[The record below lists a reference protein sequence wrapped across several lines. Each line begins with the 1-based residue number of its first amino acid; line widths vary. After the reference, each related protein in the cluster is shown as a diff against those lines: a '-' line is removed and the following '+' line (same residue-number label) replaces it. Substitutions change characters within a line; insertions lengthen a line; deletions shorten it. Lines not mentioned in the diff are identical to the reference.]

1 MSTWIKSLT
10 LSLYLALI
18 ACCIGVMLFIVTIP
32 AITKLIE
39 PKLKVTTVVEKG
51 SSYDYLKSVT
61 VRIIQKTEEVTFIGT
76 GSIVKITDDY
86 TYILTNKHVAPMK
99 NRDNIYVIDEYLN
112 KIKAEVCSNSAI
124 VDLSLIRVKGLIEN
138 KQAITSI
145 QSLKHSDKV
154 YSVGM
159 YLGYYYIYTEGTV
172 AGFDRNDN
180 YIMNLPGSGG
190 CSGSGIFNSSGDL
203 VAVIFAASYI
213 HYPYQTE
220 TAKMICIN
228 TGNVRMF
235 LHRNGINL

>member
-1 MSTWIKSLT
+1 MKNTWVKSISIALT
-10 LSLYLALI
+10 LFILALVL
-18 ACCIGVMLFIVTIP
+18 GVLLFVVFAPYTSFD
-32 AITKLIE
+32 
-39 PKLKVTTVVEKG
+39 PKLKTEIAIKNG
-51 SSYDYLKSVT
+51 ASYDYLKSMT

-159 YLGYYYIYTEGTV
+159 YLGYYYIYTEGTL
-172 AGFDRNDN
+172 AGFDINDN

-190 CSGSGIFNSSGDL
+190 CSGSGVFNVSGDL

-220 TAKMICIN
+220 TAKLICIN

-235 LHRNGINL
+235 LHRNGIDL

>member
-1 MSTWIKSLT
+1 MKNTWVKSISIALT
-10 LSLYLALI
+10 LFILALVL
-18 ACCIGVMLFIVTIP
+18 GVLLFVVFAPYTSFD
-32 AITKLIE
+32 
-39 PKLKVTTVVEKG
+39 PKLKTEIAIKNG
-51 SSYDYLKSVT
+51 ASYDYLKSMT

-159 YLGYYYIYTEGTV
+159 YLGYYYIYTEGTL
-172 AGFDRNDN
+172 AGFDINDN

-190 CSGSGIFNSSGDL
+190 CSGSGVFNVSGDL

-220 TAKMICIN
+220 TAKLICIN

>member
-1 MSTWIKSLT
+1 MKNTWVKSISIALT
-10 LSLYLALI
+10 LFILALVL
-18 ACCIGVMLFIVTIP
+18 GVLLFVVFAPYTSFD
-32 AITKLIE
+32 
-39 PKLKVTTVVEKG
+39 PKLKTEIAIKNG
-51 SSYDYLKSVT
+51 ASYDYLKSVT

-159 YLGYYYIYTEGTV
+159 YLGYYYIYTEGTL

>member
-1 MSTWIKSLT
+1 MKNTWVKSISIALT
-10 LSLYLALI
+10 LFILALVL
-18 ACCIGVMLFIVTIP
+18 GVLLFVVFAPYTSFD
-32 AITKLIE
+32 
-39 PKLKVTTVVEKG
+39 PKLKTEIAIKNG
-51 SSYDYLKSVT
+51 ASYDYLKSVT

-228 TGNVRMF
+228 TWEVKMF
-235 LHRNGINL
+235 LYRNGIDL

>member
-1 MSTWIKSLT
+1 MKNTWVKSISIALT
-10 LSLYLALI
+10 LFILALVL
-18 ACCIGVMLFIVTIP
+18 GVLLFVVFAPYTSFD
-32 AITKLIE
+32 
-39 PKLKVTTVVEKG
+39 PKLKTEIAIKNG
-51 SSYDYLKSVT
+51 ASYDYLKSVT

-159 YLGYYYIYTEGTV
+159 YLGYYYIYTEGTL

-228 TGNVRMF
+228 TWEVKMF
-235 LHRNGINL
+235 LYRNGIDL